1 MMGTTTYCPTKE
13 NLGEMMLILHAIPER
28 CFLADGFLFEK
39 YLTVC
44 HVSRSVRNQ
53 STPSPIKIP

>member
-1 MMGTTTYCPTKE
+1 MMGTLTYCTTNK
-13 NLGEMMLILHAIPER
+13 NLCGMMMVFYAKHKR
-28 CFLADGFLFEK
+28 CFHAEGFLFEK

-53 STPSPIKIP
+53 STIIPIKIP